1 MRKTAD
7 GFKKMDG
14 ERRIK
19 VLKLEVDYELAT
31 LYEAMLENNEAKKMN
46 VNENLKD
53 CAKNSFVCCRNERRQ
68 APPFLH
74 KYMQEVFYV
83 ERN

>member
-14 ERRIK
+14 ARRIK

-46 VNENLKD
+46 VNEN
-53 CAKNSFVCCRNERRQ
+53 
-68 APPFLH
+68 
-74 KYMQEVFYV
+74 
-83 ERN
+83 

>member
-7 GFKKMDG
+7 GLQRMDG

-46 VNENLKD
+46 VNENSKD
-53 CAKNSFVCCRNERRQ
+53 CAKNLFVCRNERRQ

-74 KYMQEVFYV
+74 KYMQEDEYV

>member
-7 GFKKMDG
+7 GFRKMDG

-31 LYEAMLENNEAKKMN
+31 LYEAMLENNEAKK
-46 VNENLKD
+46 NECKRKL
-53 CAKNSFVCCRNERRQ
+53 ERLRQ
-68 APPFLH
+68 ELI
-74 KYMQEVFYV
+74 
-83 ERN
+83 RLSN